1 MQLFC
6 PFWCFFHQK
15 KKKFKKLC
23 NFLKERIYIST
34 FSLAGSM
41 KTFLFALNKLRP
53 KQETWVRNRFFR
65 LLAGGS
71 VHKQH
76 WLVKKASGRKT
87 QHNTLPA
94 TTRSLKSAFRF
105 MGNPATLSKEN
116 NIKSSQLQGE
126 RVAARPQKR
135 GEPRINHVAVTGS
148 VLTASQHWRW
158 KNICSPKGHFPHW
171 LRGEVSE
178 QVGKFPSARAVM
190 VPLGPVC
197 LQNKAGGGKQLAWQL
212 INVIVLKPGRKTSQF
227 KGPLPQLQ
235 ALSHRKDQ
243 ARRKPLG
250 NICFPL
256 VSVYRESRYLFRRPH

>member
-1 MQLFC
+1 M
-6 PFWCFFHQK
+6 
-15 KKKFKKLC
+15 
-23 NFLKERIYIST
+23 KERIYIST

-41 KTFLFALNKLRP
+41 KTFLFALNNLRP

-65 LLAGGS
+65 SLAGGS

-135 GEPRINHVAVTGS
+135 GEPRINHVAVAGS

-171 LRGEVSE
+171 LKG
-178 QVGKFPSARAVM
+178 GGFWAGWK
-190 VPLGPVC
+190 VPLRVCCYGTPGPSLPTKQGWWWPAISLAANQCHCVKTWQENIPIQRTTASTPGPFSQKRPSPEEAPWEYMLSLSQC
-197 LQNKAGGGKQLAWQL
+197 L
-212 INVIVLKPGRKTSQF
+212 
-227 KGPLPQLQ
+227 
-235 ALSHRKDQ
+235 
-243 ARRKPLG
+243 
-250 NICFPL
+250 
-256 VSVYRESRYLFRRPH
+256 SRV